1 MTYVV
6 DHPLAQARLTALRRK
21 ETDAPTFRRTLR
33 ELGAI
38 LAVEVTRDLR
48 LAREAIATPL
58 TRMDAPVLAGPV
70 PCLVSV
76 LRAGEALLAGF
87 LDVLAEAPVA
97 HVGAYRDAKTLEA
110 VEYYFKAPPDLNR
123 RMAIVVDPM
132 LATGGTAIAAVARVK
147 KAGPLAVRYVSV
159 LAAPEGV
166 QALMAAHPDVKLWTV
181 GLDTGLDDHGYIVP
195 GLGDA
200 GDRAF
205 GTQ

>member
-6 DHPLAQARLTALRRK
+6 DHPLAQARLTTLRRA
-21 ETDAPTFRRTLR
+21 ETGTPAFRHTLR

-38 LAVEVTRDLR
+38 LAVEVTRDLK

-58 TRMDAPVLAGPV
+58 ARMDAPVLAGPV

-97 HVGAYRDAKTLEA
+97 HVGACRDARTLAA
-110 VEYYFKAPPDLNR
+110 VEYYFKAPPDLGR
-123 RMAIVVDPM
+123 RMAIIVDPM
-132 LATGGTAIAAVARVK
+132 LATGATAVAAVARVK
-147 KAGPLAVRYVSV
+147 QAGPLGVRYVSV

-166 QALMAAHPDVKLWTV
+166 KTLMDAHPDVDLWTV
-181 GLDTGLDDHGYIVP
+181 GLDHGLDEHGYIVP

-205 GTQ
+205 GTG

>member
-1 MTYVV
+1 MPHIVN
-6 DHPLAQARLTALRRK
+6 HPLAQARLTTLRDAA
-21 ETDAPTFRRTLR
+21 TDVPTFRRVMR

-38 LAVEVTRDLR
+38 LAVEVTRDLT
-48 LAREAIATPL
+48 LARAPIATPL
-58 TRMDAPVLAGPV
+58 ETTEAPVLAAPI

-97 HVGAYRDAKTLEA
+97 HIGAYRDAKTLAA
-110 VEYYFKAPPDLNR
+110 VEYFFKAPPDLGR
-123 RMAIVVDPM
+123 RSAIVLDPM
-132 LATGGTAIAAVARVK
+132 LATGGTAVAAVARVK
-147 KAGPLAVRYVSV
+147 RAGPRAIRFVSV

-166 QALMAAHPDVKLWTV
+166 RALKAAHPDVEVWTV
-181 GLDTGLDDHGYIVP
+181 AVDRALDGHSYIVP

-205 GTQ
+205 GTG